1 MTTLYHYP
9 LCPFSRKVRL
19 LLRERSI
26 DPDLITETFWGKRKE
41 FLKMNPSG
49 DVPVLIIKKRKICGH
64 YAITEFLEDELG
76 KILPEDIDE
85 KNECRRIM
93 DWFDRKF
100 HNEVLNIIL
109 HEKVERQFL
118 SVDQG
123 GGLPRLNRIKVG
135 IHNLN
140 FHLNYLEKILSNRY
154 CLVSDKPNTADFTA
168 VAHISCLDY
177 LGDIPWK
184 RYPRVK
190 EWYGKI
196 KSRPS
201 FRSLLTDQIMS
212 IPPRGKYVSLDF

>member
-41 FLKMNPSG
+41 FLKMNQSG

-64 YAITEFLEDELG
+64 YAITEFLEEELG
-76 KILPEDIDE
+76 RILPEDIDE
-85 KNECRRIM
+85 KNECRRII
-93 DWFDRKF
+93 DWFDSKF

-123 GGLPRLNRIKVG
+123 GGLPRLNRIKIG

-140 FHLNYLEKILSNRY
+140 FHLKYLEKILSNRF

>member
-64 YAITEFLEDELG
+64 YAITEFLEEELG
-76 KILPEDIDE
+76 RILPEDIDE
-85 KNECRRIM
+85 KNECRRII
-93 DWFDRKF
+93 DWFDSKF

-109 HEKVERQFL
+109 HEKVERQFV

-123 GGLPRLNRIKVG
+123 GGLPRLNIG

-140 FHLNYLEKILSNRY
+140 FHLKYLEKILSNRF

>member
-201 FRSLLTDQIMS
+201 FRSLLTDQIMI

>member
-49 DVPVLIIKKRKICGH
+49 DVPVLIIKKRIICGH
-64 YAITEFLEDELG
+64 YAITEFLEEELG

-93 DWFDRKF
+93 DWFDSKF

-123 GGLPRLNRIKVG
+123 GGLPRLNRIKIG

-140 FHLNYLEKILSNRY
+140 FHLKYLEKILSNRF

>member
-64 YAITEFLEDELG
+64 YAITEFLEEELG
-76 KILPEDIDE
+76 RILPEDIDE
-85 KNECRRIM
+85 KNECRRII
-93 DWFDRKF
+93 DWFDSKF

-109 HEKVERQFL
+109 HEKVERQFI

-123 GGLPRLNRIKVG
+123 GGLPRLNRIKIG

-140 FHLNYLEKILSNRY
+140 FHLKYLEKILSNRF

>member
-64 YAITEFLEDELG
+64 YAITEFLEEELS

-93 DWFDRKF
+93 DWFDNKF
-100 HNEVLNIIL
+100 HDEVLNIIL

-140 FHLNYLEKILSNRY
+140 FHLKYLEKILSNRF

-190 EWYGKI
+190 EWYSKI

-212 IPPRGKYVSLDF
+212 IPPRGRYVSLDF

>member
-140 FHLNYLEKILSNRY
+140 FHLNYLEKILSNRF

>member
-1 MTTLYHYP
+1 
-9 LCPFSRKVRL
+9 
-19 LLRERSI
+19 
-26 DPDLITETFWGKRKE
+26 
-41 FLKMNPSG
+41 MNPSG

-64 YAITEFLEDELG
+64 YAITEFLEEELG
-76 KILPEDIDE
+76 RILPEDIDE
-85 KNECRRIM
+85 KNECRRII
-93 DWFDRKF
+93 DWFDSKF

-109 HEKVERQFL
+109 HEKVERLFL

-123 GGLPRLNRIKVG
+123 GGLPRLNRIKIG

-140 FHLNYLEKILSNRY
+140 FHLKYLEKIISNRF

-212 IPPRGKYVSLDF
+212 IPPRGKYVSLDY

>member
-64 YAITEFLEDELG
+64 YAITEFLEEELS

-93 DWFDRKF
+93 DWFDNKF
-100 HNEVLNIIL
+100 HDEVLNIIL

-140 FHLNYLEKILSNRY
+140 FHLKYLEKILSNRF